1 MAVFVIDN
9 NKKGL
14 MPCSEKRARKLL
26 SKGRAVVHK
35 HYPFTIR
42 LKDRKAEQS
51 AFQSIQVKLDPGSKT
66 TGMALVV
73 QGNGRLIVKQLFH
86 LVHRGQQISD
96 ALTQRRAFRRRRRNQ
111 LWYRPS
117 RFNNRTKPQGWLAP
131 SLKHRVDTAI
141 SWVNKLSSLTHEPEV
156 YLERVKFDTQLINNP
171 DIEGVGYQQGELKD
185 FEVREYLLY
194 KYKHTCQYCNGVSG
208 DSVLEREHIHP
219 RSKGGSSRIGNLTL
233 SCQSC
238 NQAKG
243 ALLLED
249 WKVSL
254 GHSKLALARK
264 QGIARVS
271 SGTCK
276 TQRDMS
282 AVNSTRN
289 SLFYGLLVKGFAVS
303 TGTGG
308 MTKFNR
314 KKHGIPKDHALD
326 AVCVGKLIEQP
337 IVGWNKPVLE
347 IKCTGRGSYQRT
359 RLTKYG
365 FPRGYLMRSKSVFG
379 FATGDMVKANVPNG
393 KKRGVYV
400 GRIAVRAS
408 GFFNIQ
414 CKDGLVQGISHKHCA
429 LIERGAGYGFK
440 QLDSI
445 INMEGR
451 EKAVA

>member
-1 MAVFVIDN
+1 MTVFVIDN

-14 MPCSEKRARKLL
+14 MPCCEKRARKLL

-35 HYPFTIR
+35 RYPFTIR
-42 LKDRKAEQS
+42 LKDRKAGQS
-51 AFQSIQVKLDPGSKT
+51 TFQSVQVKIDPGSKT
-66 TGMALVV
+66 TGLALVV
-73 QGNGRLIVKQLFH
+73 QGNGRLIVKHLFH
-86 LVHRGQQISD
+86 LVHRGHQIRD

-111 LWYRPS
+111 LWYRPA
-117 RFNNRTKPQGWLAP
+117 RFNNRIKPKGWLAP
-131 SLKHRVDTAI
+131 SLKHRVDTTL
-141 SWVNKLSSLTHEPEV
+141 SWVNKLSGLTHEPEV
-156 YLERVKFDTQLINNP
+156 YLERVKFDTQLINHP

-194 KYKHTCQYCNGVSG
+194 KYKHTCQYCGGVSG
-208 DSVLEREHIHP
+208 DTVLEREHIHP
-219 RSKGGSSRIGNLTL
+219 RSKGGSNRIGNLTL
-233 SCQSC
+233 SCRSC
-238 NQAKG
+238 NQDKG
-243 ALLLED
+243 ALLLNA
-249 WKVSL
+249 WKESL
-254 GHSKLALARK
+254 GRSKLALARK
-264 QGIARVS
+264 QGIERVS
-271 SGTCK
+271 SGK
-276 TQRDMS
+276 LKPQRDMS

-289 SLFYGLLVKGFAVS
+289 SLFYGLLEQGYALS

-326 AVCVGKLIEQP
+326 AVCVGEP
-337 IVGWNKPVLE
+337 IHQAIVDWQKPLLE

-365 FPRGYLMRSKSVFG
+365 FPRGYLMRSKAVHDFS
-379 FATGDMVKANVPNG
+379 TGDMVKANVPNG
-393 KKRGVYV
+393 KKQGEYV

-414 CKDGLVQGISHKHCA
+414 SKDGLVQGISHKHCT

-445 INMEGR
+445 NMEVR